1 LAANLSPNAPSL
13 VRSEES
19 RLPPVKSRLQEI
31 PEMRALIKELMPRDV
46 VLLAGV
52 SGPWFSGWSLVV
64 MKLGMIQKIRFGT
77 SSWASWSF

>member
-1 LAANLSPNAPSL
+1 MHPSL

-46 VLLAGV
+46 VLLGRRER
-52 SGPWFSGWSLVV
+52 PWFSGWSLVV